1 MLRSIQ
7 ELLRKINSHLTE
19 RLTFIDFIAIIGIL
33 LIISALFIFI
43 TIKDL
48 SVRKEIIYTES
59 VQNPTKTRDTLP
71 SNTALVFASKNGTTY
86 FYSWCSGISRI
97 KPENKITFNTEQEAQ
112 ASGRK
117 MSTTCK

>member
-7 ELLRKINSHLTE
+7 ELLRKINSNLIE
-19 RLTFIDFIAIIGIL
+19 RLPFIDFIGIIGVL

-48 SVRKEIIYTES
+48 HIRKEVTYTES
-59 VQNPTKTRDTLP
+59 IQNPTKTRDTLP
-71 SNTALVFASKNGTTY
+71 SNTALIIASKNGTTY

-97 KPENKITFNTEQEAQ
+97 KPENKITFNSEQEAIN
-112 ASGRK
+112 SGRRK
-117 MSTTCK
+117 SSTCK